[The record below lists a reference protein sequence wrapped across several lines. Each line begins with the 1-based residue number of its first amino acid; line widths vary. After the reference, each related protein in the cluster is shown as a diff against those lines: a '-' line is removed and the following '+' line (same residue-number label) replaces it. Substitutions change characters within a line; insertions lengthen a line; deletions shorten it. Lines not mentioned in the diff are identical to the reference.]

1 MRMNEVYLQLGS
13 NIGDRL
19 DNLDQSIKII
29 TERIGNV
36 LENSNVY
43 ESTPWGVE
51 NQRNFLN
58 QVIFVKSN
66 FDPYTILDLV
76 LQIEKDMGRIR
87 IEKWGERII
96 DIDILFIDDLII
108 ESENLC
114 IPHEF
119 IAKRKFV
126 LQPMCEIA
134 SGFIHPKLN
143 KTISQILEECIDEEK
158 VNVYAT

>member
-1 MRMNEVYLQLGS
+1 MNEVYLQLGS
-13 NIGDRL
+13 NIGERL
-19 DNLDQSIKII
+19 DNLNQSIKII

-36 LENSNVY
+36 LEKSSVY

-66 FDPYTILDLV
+66 FDPYAILDLV

-134 SGFIHPKLN
+134 PAFIHPKLN
-143 KTISQILEECIDEEK
+143 KTISQLLEECIDEEK

>member
-1 MRMNEVYLQLGS
+1 MNEVYLQLGS

-36 LENSNVY
+36 LEKSSVY

-134 SGFIHPKLN
+134 PGFIHPKLN
-143 KTISQILEECIDEEK
+143 KTISQLLEECIDEEI

>member
-1 MRMNEVYLQLGS
+1 MNEVYLQLGS

-29 TERIGNV
+29 IERIGNV
-36 LENSNVY
+36 LEKSSVY

-134 SGFIHPKLN
+134 PGFIHPKLN
-143 KTISQILEECIDEEK
+143 KTISQLLEECIDDEK

>member
-1 MRMNEVYLQLGS
+1 MNEVYLQLGS

-19 DNLDQSIKII
+19 GNLDQSIKII

-36 LENSNVY
+36 LEKSSVY

-134 SGFIHPKLN
+134 PGFIHPKLN
-143 KTISQILEECIDEEK
+143 KTISQLLEECIDDEK

>member
-1 MRMNEVYLQLGS
+1 
-13 NIGDRL
+13 
-19 DNLDQSIKII
+19 
-29 TERIGNV
+29 
-36 LENSNVY
+36 
-43 ESTPWGVE
+43 
-51 NQRNFLN
+51 
-58 QVIFVKSN
+58 
-66 FDPYTILDLV
+66 
-76 LQIEKDMGRIR
+76 MGRIR

-134 SGFIHPKLN
+134 PGFIHPKLN
-143 KTISQILEECIDEEK
+143 KTISQLLEECIDDEK

>member
-1 MRMNEVYLQLGS
+1 MNEVYLQLGS

-29 TERIGNV
+29 TEKIGNV
-36 LENSNVY
+36 LEKSSVY

-134 SGFIHPKLN
+134 PGFIHPKLN
-143 KTISQILEECIDEEK
+143 KTISQLLEECIDDEK

>member
-1 MRMNEVYLQLGS
+1 MNEVYLQLGS

-36 LENSNVY
+36 LERSSVY

-134 SGFIHPKLN
+134 PGFIHPKLN
-143 KTISQILEECIDEEK
+143 KTISQLLEECIDEEI